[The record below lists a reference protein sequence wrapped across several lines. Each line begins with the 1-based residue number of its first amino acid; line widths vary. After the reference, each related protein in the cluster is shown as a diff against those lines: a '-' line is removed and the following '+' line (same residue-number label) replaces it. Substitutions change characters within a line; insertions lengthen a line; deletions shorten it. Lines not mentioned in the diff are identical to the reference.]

1 MTVREYA
8 EFQFFQ
14 WKLRIQSFVVVTFYE
29 RIYPR
34 KRLLLSAGTLVA
46 IAAFTAWAWTM
57 FPDVRFFA
65 RWKGETEFFIG
76 SGTAVFTILAIG
88 FSLQS
93 LVMQNTAE
101 HRSAGIY
108 EIEGRSRVPTA
119 IFVFLSLVS
128 IGFFFLGAWIES
140 ASVFAQRIAVVG
152 TLPVLSLVLWALYG
166 LYRHTFNHLSP
177 MRAIERVEGG
187 VRKNLRW
194 MAKIARQHAIVLERK
209 MKDPEVTRHVAEAAS
224 FSRMQ
229 PRMQEVNQRIEFLF
243 DYHDKLISGK
253 EHYAAR
259 AVLDAIRRILLEY
272 LQARSGS
279 SVRYL
284 VGMFGVTASDSQNFL
299 ISNLEDLAVRGKQYI
314 RDGDDRGVTH
324 VIGIFRDIV
333 VTSANLQFIPEG
345 RGDNPVFMQCR
356 GYFEQVID
364 EALLHTSTEA
374 LFQSIRALEHMGS
387 AALQSHLDIEFR
399 SIVQK
404 LLQIGQFVAHRP
416 NLQVVYQ
423 ESIRIISA
431 WTGTLLSGDF
441 VHDMHFILVL
451 ETWISLVI
459 VGVRNGMQDPTL
471 FGNPL
476 AMPLLYIDAY
486 VCRFFEKINDQ
497 QSEYAEKLRATLL
510 HVIERFKDKF
520 YTLTDSIKT
529 TSHPIIN
536 EACRLVV
543 VIFKILLKLA
553 EAAPSDY
560 KKRKPRELLAR
571 FLHFPHRFLLYAE
584 KSDREDL
591 GRDTVMDAT
600 LRMGLM
606 AYREG
611 EEAIAKKTIEILTQ
625 ISSDAAAATY
635 GYIHAPR
642 AMTKACYIGILAL
655 KDSKEQLVQYTKE
668 QLASFEAT
676 LGTHQQEM
684 LHARSFEEATTAAKD
699 TIRDHVI
706 GLRDEKQKYRDPMG
720 LIYDHDR
727 AQREFL
733 EMIEV
738 IDIDR
743 FTKEIWNS
751 WGTPSM
757 LDQEIEKEG

>member
-1 MTVREYA
+1 MTVREYTK
-8 EFQFFQ
+8 FQFFQ
-14 WKLRIQSFVVVTFYE
+14 WKLRIQSLVVVTFYE
-29 RIYPR
+29 HIYPQR
-34 KRLLLSAGTLVA
+34 RFLLSAGILVA

-76 SGTAVFTILAIG
+76 SGAAVFTLLAIG

-101 HRSAGIY
+101 HRSAGLY
-108 EIEGRSRVPTA
+108 EIEGRSPVPTA

-128 IGFFFLGAWIES
+128 LGFFFLGAWIES
-140 ASVFAQRIAVVG
+140 ASVLLQRAAVVG

-166 LYRHTFNHLSP
+166 LYRHTFNRLSP
-177 MRAIERVEGG
+177 TRVIERVEDG
-187 VRKNLRW
+187 VRKDLRW

-209 MKDPEVTRHVAEAAS
+209 MKDPDVTRHVAEAAS

-229 PRMQEVNQRIEFLF
+229 PRLHEANRRIEFLF
-243 DYHDKLISGK
+243 DYHDKLLSGK

-259 AVLDAIRRILLEY
+259 AVLDAIRRILIEY
-272 LQARSGS
+272 LQVRSGS

-284 VGMFGVTASDSQNFL
+284 VGMFGVTTSDLQNFL
-299 ISNLEDLAVRGKQYI
+299 ISNLEDLAARGKQYI
-314 RDGDDRGVTH
+314 RDGDDRGATH

-333 VTSANLQFIPEG
+333 IASANVQFVPEG

-364 EALLHTSTEA
+364 EALVRSSTEA
-374 LFQSIRALEHMGS
+374 LFQNIRALEHIGS

-399 SIVQK
+399 AIVQK
-404 LLQIGQFVAHRP
+404 LLQIGQFAARNS
-416 NLQVVYQ
+416 NLQVVWQ
-423 ESIRIISA
+423 ESIRIVST

-441 VHDMHFILVL
+441 VHDMHFILML
-451 ETWISLVI
+451 ETWIALVI
-459 VGVRNGMQDPTL
+459 RGVQNGLQDPTL
-471 FGNPL
+471 FGSPL

-486 VCRFFEKINDQ
+486 VRRIFAKIDGQ
-497 QSEYAEKLRATLL
+497 QGEHSEELRASLL
-510 HVIERFKDKF
+510 HVIKRFKDKF

-543 VIFKILLKLA
+543 VIFEILLKLA
-553 EAAPSDY
+553 ETAPSDY
-560 KKRKPRELLAR
+560 EKRKPQELLSR
-571 FLHFPHRFLLYAE
+571 FLHFPHRFVWHAE
-584 KSDREDL
+584 KSNGEDL
-591 GRDTVMDAT
+591 GRETLMNAT

-606 AYREG
+606 AYQAG
-611 EEAIAKKTIEILTQ
+611 EEGMAKETIEILTQ
-625 ISSDAAAATY
+625 IASDSAAATY

-655 KDSKEQLVQYTKE
+655 KDGKEQLVQYTKE
-668 QLASFEAT
+668 QLVAFEAT
-676 LGTHQQEM
+676 LGAHQQEM
-684 LHARSFEEATTAAKD
+684 LHAHTLDGAAKAAKD
-699 TIRDHVI
+699 TMRDHVI
-706 GLRDEKQKYRDPMG
+706 ELRYEKQEYRDPMD
-720 LIYDHDR
+720 LILDHDR

-751 WGTPSM
+751 WGVPS
-757 LDQEIEKEG
+757 